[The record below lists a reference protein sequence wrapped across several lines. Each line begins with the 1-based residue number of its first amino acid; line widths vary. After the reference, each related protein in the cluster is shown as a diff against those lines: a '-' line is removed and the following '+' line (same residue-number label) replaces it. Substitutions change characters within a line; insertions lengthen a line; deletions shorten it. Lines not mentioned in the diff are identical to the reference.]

1 VNYWPDISLDEYIRL
16 RERVENRMTI
26 VDVTATGDD
35 NVLSA
40 QANDVAYRKEQLRRL
55 QDEVIELEDLKA
67 GVSITDLGLNDFRMD
82 LVNYVK
88 THAELERAPNGLHAV
103 VPTDAGLGLKPGVIF
118 TLRNRNVAINPPAH
132 LPQHNRLHPYY
143 LVYVGRDGVVIHD
156 HTEVKRLLDL
166 ARSCCKGRETP
177 IPAVCQLFNRETADG
192 RKMELYS
199 NLLSRSI
206 RSMIEIKDEKD
217 IDSLFT
223 GGRTTAL
230 AQEISGLDD
239 FELIAF
245 LVIQEAE

>member
-1 VNYWPDISLDEYIRL
+1 
-16 RERVENRMTI
+16 
-26 VDVTATGDD
+26 
-35 NVLSA
+35 
-40 QANDVAYRKEQLRRL
+40 
-55 QDEVIELEDLKA
+55 
-67 GVSITDLGLNDFRMD
+67 
-82 LVNYVK
+82 
-88 THAELERAPNGLHAV
+88 
-103 VPTDAGLGLKPGVIF
+103 
-118 TLRNRNVAINPPAH
+118 VAINPPAH

-156 HTEVKRLLDL
+156 HMEVKRLLDM

-206 RSMIEIKDEKD
+206 RSMIEIKDERD